1 LLDDRRARR
10 ETHLACDARD
20 ALDVAVVELREERQ
34 GSHDVGIDARR
45 AEPALLDACVA
56 LVSDHGCGCRRARVD
71 RGALEVIDDGVD
83 VLAAAGVV
91 ENAKA
96 HRETSAQPCRRD
108 EADRATRQRPYEVGV
123 GALGLVL
130 AAVGTPAEAHDPERG
145 GTH

>member
-1 LLDDRRARR
+1 MRLATLGASRTSSLKKGPGRAVSRLL
-10 ETHLACDARD
+10 
-20 ALDVAVVELREERQ
+20 ER
-34 GSHDVGIDARR
+34 GVPLGAG
-45 AEPALLDACVA
+45 A
-56 LVSDHGCGCRRARVD
+56 GWGCRRVGVD
-71 RGALEVIDDGVD
+71 PGALEVIDDGVD